1 MGITIKSTRYIPLEF
16 LHKNKNRD
24 DVLSPS
30 EALAKAMIS
39 FVDIRI
45 NESQLLKGDAAK
57 NEPDL
62 VYLNPMGFEVTFA
75 DYKDKTHPKGV
86 LINRLIHRE
95 NYHIASPEDEIMNS
109 IVYSINEKFEKKK
122 AGNYKKVPLVSVF
135 VICLEPLFT
144 WTRPELSSWAT
155 KKRDPF
161 FRKLIAD
168 FISDEGFENIFL
180 LQVSDIGTFTLFDL
194 CAFSDGTDSFSRE
207 LNFDKKRWL
216 LPYCS
221 SELIPNEKS
230 MVYGEAPFQYS
241 ITNAMIET
249 RAPTNID

>member
-16 LHKNKNRD
+16 LHKNNNRD

-39 FVDIRI
+39 RVDIHI
-45 NESQLLKGDAAK
+45 NESQLLKGDAAN

-75 DYKDKTHPKGV
+75 DYKDKANPKGV

-95 NYHIASPEDEIMNS
+95 NYHIDSPEDEIMKS
-109 IVYSINEKFEKKK
+109 IDYSINEKFEKKK
-122 AGNYKKVPLVSVF
+122 SGNYKKVPLVSVF

-155 KKRDPF
+155 KDRDLF
-161 FRKLIAD
+161 FRKLVAD
-168 FISDEGFENIFL
+168 FISEDGFENIYL

-194 CAFSDGTDSFSRE
+194 SAFTNGTNIFPQE
-207 LNFDKKRWL
+207 LNFNKKRWL
-216 LPYCS
+216 LPYCV
-221 SELIPNEKS
+221 SELVPNEKS

-241 ITNAMIET
+241 ITNAMI
-249 RAPTNID
+249 